1 MNIQYHRFYSHW
13 IGRDMEFK
21 SYGHAGK
28 PVVVFPSSGG
38 RFYEY
43 EDFQMVEACL
53 PFVEQG
59 LVRLYTPDSIDYET
73 WLDHGKSPGDR
84 ARRHNDYD
92 AYIVEELAPF
102 IREDAGYQGGFIATG
117 CSMGGYHSV
126 NFFFRHPDVFDTLIA
141 LSGIYDARFF
151 VGEALGDRDVYL
163 NSPVDY
169 LAGMDDPWYLER
181 YRQNNIIICTGLGAW
196 EEESIQYTR
205 HMEWVLAEKNVP
217 SWIDYWGHDVNHD
230 WPWWRIQMAYFLD
243 QLHQQ
248 GKL

>member
-1 MNIQYHRFYSHW
+1 MNTQYHSFYSHRL
-13 IGRDMEFK
+13 GRDMELK

-43 EDFQMVEACL
+43 EDFQMVDACI
-53 PFVEQG
+53 PFIEQG
-59 LVRLYTPDSIDYET
+59 LIRLYTLDSIDFET
-73 WLDHGKSPGDR
+73 WLDQGKAPGDR
-84 ARRHNDYD
+84 ALRHNDYD
-92 AYIVEELAPF
+92 AYVVEELTPF
-102 IREDAGYQGGFIATG
+102 IREDSGYSGGFIATG

-151 VGEALGDRDVYL
+151 VGDNISDNDVYL

-169 LAGMDDPWYLER
+169 LANMEDPWYLDR

-196 EEESIQYTR
+196 EEDSIRHTR
-205 HMEWVLAEKNVP
+205 HMEWILSEKSVP
-217 SWIDYWGHDVNHD
+217 AWIDYWGEDVNHD